1 MAYKKTRTKHG
12 NTTNTVTQ
20 HSNGNVRRTQTI
32 KQGKLTTSSSLN
44 KDGSVR
50 RTTTQNVNGWTH
62 RKTETY
68 GKVSKPKS
76 KGGTVS
82 SRNSS
87 SGRRRGRQ
95 QEIDPA
101 VAMIGFALLLI
112 VWVIASIVE
121 WISSWFN

>member
-20 HSNGNVRRTQTI
+20 HSNGKVRHTQTV
-32 KQGKLTTSSSLN
+32 KNGNFTTSSSLN

-76 KGGTVS
+76 RGGT
-82 SRNSS
+82 SRSTTRS
-87 SGRRRGRQ
+87 SGRRRGKQ
-95 QEIDPA
+95 AEMDPVLA
-101 VAMIGFALLLI
+101 MVIFVLVAIGYI
-112 VWVIASIVE
+112 VVSIVE
-121 WISSWFN
+121 WFQSLFS

>member
-1 MAYKKTRTKHG
+1 MAYKKTRTKNG
-12 NTTNTVTQ
+12 NTTNTTTQ

-32 KQGKLTTSSSLN
+32 KQGKVTISSSQN

-76 KGGTVS
+76 HGGT
-82 SRNSS
+82 SRTRSS
-87 SGRRRGRQ
+87 SGRRRGKQ
-95 QEIDPA
+95 AEMDPA
-101 VAMIGFALLLI
+101 VAIMLFVLAFFGFI
-112 VWVIASIVE
+112 VMTVVD
-121 WISSWFN
+121 WIRSFFS

>member
-1 MAYKKTRTKHG
+1 MAYKKTRTKNG
-12 NTTNTVTQ
+12 NTTNTTTQ

-32 KQGKLTTSSSLN
+32 KQGKVTISSSQN

-76 KGGTVS
+76 HGGT
-82 SRNSS
+82 SRTRSS
-87 SGRRRGRQ
+87 SGRRRGKQ
-95 QEIDPA
+95 SEIDTA
-101 VAMIGFALLLI
+101 AAI
-112 VWVIASIVE
+112 VFLVIAFVCYIVMSIVE
-121 WISSWFN
+121 WFQNLFS

>member
-1 MAYKKTRTKHG
+1 MAYKKTRTKNG
-12 NTTNTVTQ
+12 NTTNTTTQ

-32 KQGKLTTSSSLN
+32 KQGKVTISSSQN

-76 KGGTVS
+76 HGGT
-82 SRNSS
+82 SRTKSS
-87 SGRRRGRQ
+87 SGRRRGKQ
-95 QEIDPA
+95 AEMDPA
-101 VAMIGFALLLI
+101 VAIMLFVLAFFGFI
-112 VWVIASIVE
+112 VMTVVD
-121 WISSWFN
+121 WIRSFFS

>member
-20 HSNGNVRRTQTI
+20 HSNGKVRHTQTI
-32 KQGKLTTSSSLN
+32 KNGNFTTSSSLN

-82 SRNSS
+82 SRSSS
-87 SGRRRGRQ
+87 SGRRRGKQ
-95 QEIDPA
+95 QEMDPVLA
-101 VAMIGFALLLI
+101 VIIFVLVAIGYI
-112 VWVIASIVE
+112 VVSIIE
-121 WISSWFN
+121 WFQSLFT

>member
-20 HSNGNVRRTQTI
+20 HSNGKVRHTQTV
-32 KQGKLTTSSSLN
+32 KNGNFTTSSSLN

-76 KGGTVS
+76 RGGT
-82 SRNSS
+82 SRSTSRS
-87 SGRRRGRQ
+87 SGRRRGK
-95 QEIDPA
+95 QEEMDPV
-101 VAMIGFALLLI
+101 VAIVVFVLVAIGYI
-112 VWVIASIVE
+112 VVSIVE
-121 WISSWFN
+121 WFQSLFS